1 MELAIDPFPLVL
13 ELSDRHLP
21 PELADSL
28 AALTGL
34 SVAWTAVGVLL
45 HVPADQQLPRSCATR
60 TVSAATSCSSAPMP
74 TSTRRC
80 PSGIGEYRPATTGPA
95 ADAAT
100 APSATAVLTAVVHVL
115 PLGARFAA
123 GSSRHR

>member
-45 HVPADQQLPRSCATR
+45 HVPADQQLPHTL
-60 TVSAATSCSSAPMP
+60 
-74 TSTRRC
+74 RRC
-80 PSGIGEYRPATTGPA
+80 PADMAAILRYAHGLGCDFVLIGPD
-95 ADAAT
+95 ADINQT
-100 APSATAVLTAVVHVL
+100 L
-115 PLGARFAA
+115 PVWDR
-123 GSSRHR
+123 